1 MAQRTTIMMDDKSL
15 EAARE
20 LATHYHVSTS
30 EAIRRAVLA
39 HRDQLQG
46 HPLEVRLERKRQFQM
61 VIDAFEGH
69 DPQEEV
75 RRIKDEDE
83 GF

>member
-1 MAQRTTIMMDDKSL
+1 MAQRTTIMLDEKSL

-20 LATHYHVSTS
+20 LANHYHVSTS

-39 HRDQLQG
+39 HRDQLHGQ
-46 HPLEVRLERKRQFQM
+46 PLEVRHERKRLFWR

-69 DPQEEV
+69 NPEEEV
-75 RRIKDEDE
+75 RRLKEEDE

>member
-1 MAQRTTIMMDDKSL
+1 MLDEKSL

-20 LATHYHVSTS
+20 LAVHYQVSTS

-39 HRDQLQG
+39 QRDQLHG
-46 HPLEVRLERKRQFQM
+46 NPLEVRRERRRLFELM
-61 VIDAFEGH
+61 IDAFDGH
-69 DPQEEV
+69 DPEEEV
-75 RRIKDEDE
+75 RRLKEEDE

>member
-1 MAQRTTIMMDDKSL
+1 MLDEKSL

-39 HRDQLQG
+39 HRDLVAG
-46 HPLEVRLERKRQFQM
+46 G
-61 VIDAFEGH
+61 VIELIG
-69 DPQEEV
+69 
-75 RRIKDEDE
+75 II
-83 GF
+83 

>member
-1 MAQRTTIMMDDKSL
+1 MLDEKSL

-20 LATHYHVSTS
+20 LALHYHVSTS

-39 HRDQLQG
+39 HRAQLQG
-46 HPLEVRLERKRQFQM
+46 NPLEVRLERKRQFQM
-61 VIDAFEGH
+61 MIDAFEGH
-69 DPQEEV
+69 DPEEEV
-75 RRIKDEDE
+75 RRLKEEDE